1 MQKSSIQYILKLSIP
16 IFFANLAIPMVGIID
31 TALMGNLGSLSYL
44 SATSVAANL
53 FSMIFWSFGFLR
65 MGTVGMVSQANGRND
80 YTEILNIVVRN
91 LLFVLAISITI
102 ILLQNLILSLSL
114 KIFDLSEATRNLY
127 EQYFKIR
134 VYSAPGELTL
144 YIITGLFV
152 GLQKTKTSSLAVGF
166 FSILNILLSIVL
178 VTKFDLNIKGVAYGT
193 LFSALITSII
203 FLIYMFWYLS
213 KYTKI
218 TINFA
223 QIFNLKKIKN
233 IFNINLN
240 IFIRTILLTFSF
252 LWFTYLGTQIG
263 ETYVA
268 ANFNLKKIKNIFN
281 INLNIFI
288 RTILLT
294 FSFLWFTYLGTQIGE
309 NYVAANAILINLVF
323 LSAFILDAYAFST
336 EGIVGYSL
344 GKKDLNLFK
353 NIVKNSFILSSISG
367 LIISIIFFF
376 TNNLVINLMSDINEI
391 RELSSSYAVWLIIL
405 PVISSFCY
413 QFDGIFIGASQTK
426 ELRNAMIFSVF
437 SYLLISILLIKFLFN
452 TGIWISLCIFMIL
465 RAVSLFYYL
474 DKIYLRFRK
483 N

>member
-1 MQKSSIQYILKLSIP
+1 MQKSSIKYILKLSIP

-31 TALMGNLGSLSYL
+31 TALMGNMGSLYYL

-80 YTEILNIVVRN
+80 HSEILNIVFRN
-91 LLFVLAISITI
+91 LLFVITISIII
-102 ILLQNLILSLSL
+102 ILIQNLILNLSL
-114 KIFDLSEATRNLY
+114 KIFDLSEITKDLY
-127 EQYFKIR
+127 EQYFRIR

-152 GLQKTKTSSLAVGF
+152 GLQKTKISSFTVGF
-166 FSILNILLSIVL
+166 FSILNILISVAL

-218 TINFA
+218 VIKLS
-223 QIFNLKKIKN
+223 QIFNMKKIKN
-233 IFNINLN
+233 IFNINVN

-252 LWFTYLGTQIG
+252 LWFTYLGTQVG
-263 ETYVA
+263 ED
-268 ANFNLKKIKNIFN
+268 
-281 INLNIFI
+281 
-288 RTILLT
+288 
-294 FSFLWFTYLGTQIGE
+294 
-309 NYVAANAILINLVF
+309 YVAANAILINLVF

-344 GKKDLNLFK
+344 GKKDLTLFK
-353 NIVKNSFILSSISG
+353 NIVRNSFILSSISG

-376 TNNLVINLMSDINEI
+376 TNNFVINFMSDIDEI
-391 RELSSSYAVWLIIL
+391 RRLSSSYVIWLIIL
-405 PVISSFCY
+405 PTISSFCY
-413 QFDGIFIGASQTK
+413 QFDGIFIGTSQTK
-426 ELRNAMIFSVF
+426 ELRNAMIFSVLV
-437 SYLLISILLIKFLFN
+437 YLLISILLIKFLFN

-465 RAVSLFYYL
+465 RAVSLFWYL
-474 DKIYLRFRK
+474 NRIYLRF
-483 N
+483 

>member
-31 TALMGNLGSLSYL
+31 TTLMGNLGSLSYL

-80 YTEILNIVVRN
+80 HSEISNIVIRN
-91 LLFVLAISITI
+91 LLFVLTISII
-102 ILLQNLILSLSL
+102 VILIQNLILNLSL
-114 KIFDLSEATRNLY
+114 KIFDLSEITKDLY

-152 GLQKTKTSSLAVGF
+152 GLQKTKISSFVVGF
-166 FSILNILLSIVL
+166 FSILNILISVVL

-193 LFSALITSII
+193 FFSALITSII
-203 FLIYMFWYLS
+203 FLIYTFWYLS
-213 KYTKI
+213 KYAKI
-218 TINFA
+218 EIKFA
-223 QIFNLKKIKN
+223 QILNLKKIKD
-233 IFNINLN
+233 IFNINFN

-263 ETYVA
+263 ED
-268 ANFNLKKIKNIFN
+268 
-281 INLNIFI
+281 
-288 RTILLT
+288 
-294 FSFLWFTYLGTQIGE
+294 
-309 NYVAANAILINLVF
+309 YVAANAILINLVF

-344 GKKDLNLFK
+344 GKKDLTLFK

-367 LIISIIFFF
+367 LIISIIFFL
-376 TNNLVINLMSDINEI
+376 TNNFVINFMSDIDEI
-391 RELSSSYAVWLIIL
+391 RKLSSSYVIWLIIL

-426 ELRNAMIFSVF
+426 ELRNAMIFSVLV
-437 SYLLISILLIKFLFN
+437 YLLISILLIKFLFN
-452 TGIWISLCIFMIL
+452 NGIWISLCIFMIL
-465 RAVSLFYYL
+465 RAISLFWYL
-474 DKIYLRFRK
+474 NRIYLRF
-483 N
+483 

>member
-263 ETYVA
+263 E
-268 ANFNLKKIKNIFN
+268 
-281 INLNIFI
+281 
-288 RTILLT
+288 
-294 FSFLWFTYLGTQIGE
+294 

-376 TNNLVINLMSDINEI
+376 THNLVINLMSDINEI

-465 RAVSLFYYL
+465 RAISLFYYL

>member
-65 MGTVGMVSQANGRND
+65 MGTVGMVSQANGRNN

-114 KIFDLSEATRNLY
+114 KIFDLSETTRNLY

-263 ETYVA
+263 ED
-268 ANFNLKKIKNIFN
+268 
-281 INLNIFI
+281 
-288 RTILLT
+288 
-294 FSFLWFTYLGTQIGE
+294 
-309 NYVAANAILINLVF
+309 YVAANAILINLVF

>member
-31 TALMGNLGSLSYL
+31 TALMGNLSSLSYL

-263 ETYVA
+263 ED
-268 ANFNLKKIKNIFN
+268 
-281 INLNIFI
+281 
-288 RTILLT
+288 
-294 FSFLWFTYLGTQIGE
+294 
-309 NYVAANAILINLVF
+309 YVAANAILINLVF

-376 TNNLVINLMSDINEI
+376 TYNLVINLMSDINEI

-437 SYLLISILLIKFLFN
+437 GYLLISILLIKFLFN

>member
-134 VYSAPGELTL
+134 VYSAPGELIL

-213 KYTKI
+213 RYTKI
-218 TINFA
+218 IINFA
-223 QIFNLKKIKN
+223 QIFNLKKIN
-233 IFNINLN
+233 
-240 IFIRTILLTFSF
+240 
-252 LWFTYLGTQIG
+252 
-263 ETYVA
+263 
-268 ANFNLKKIKNIFN
+268 NIFN

>member
-1 MQKSSIQYILKLSIP
+1 MQKSSIQYIFKLSIP

-80 YTEILNIVVRN
+80 YPEILNIVIRN
-91 LLFVLAISITI
+91 LLFVLAISIMI

-114 KIFDLSEATRNLY
+114 KIFDLSETTKDLY

-152 GLQKTKTSSLAVGF
+152 GLQKTKTSSFAVGF
-166 FSILNILLSIVL
+166 FSILNILISIVL

-218 TINFA
+218 SINFA
-223 QIFNLKKIKN
+223 QIFNLKKMKN

-263 ETYVA
+263 ED
-268 ANFNLKKIKNIFN
+268 
-281 INLNIFI
+281 
-288 RTILLT
+288 
-294 FSFLWFTYLGTQIGE
+294 
-309 NYVAANAILINLVF
+309 YVAANAILINLVF

-344 GKKDLNLFK
+344 GKKDLILFK

-376 TNNLVINLMSDINEI
+376 TNNLVINLMSDISEI
-391 RELSSSYAVWLIIL
+391 RELSSSYVLWLIVL

-465 RAVSLFYYL
+465 RALSLFYYL
-474 DKIYLRFRK
+474 DKIYLRFR
-483 N
+483 NN

>member
-1 MQKSSIQYILKLSIP
+1 MQKSSIKYILKLSIP
-16 IFFANLAIPMVGIID
+16 IFFANLAVPMVGIID
-31 TALMGNLGSLSYL
+31 TALMGNLGNLSYL

-80 YTEILNIVVRN
+80 YSEILNIVIRN
-91 LLFVLAISITI
+91 LLFVALISIII
-102 ILLQNLILSLSL
+102 ILLQNLILNLSL
-114 KIFDLSEATRNLY
+114 KIFDLSETTKDLY
-127 EQYFKIR
+127 EQYFRIR

-166 FSILNILLSIVL
+166 FSLLNILLSIVL
-178 VTKFDLNIKGVAYGT
+178 VAIFDLNIKGVAYGT
-193 LFSALITSII
+193 LFSALITSSI
-203 FLIYMFWYLS
+203 FLFYTFFYLS
-213 KYTKI
+213 KLTKI
-218 TINFA
+218 KIDFG
-223 QIFNLKKIKN
+223 QILNLNKIKD

-263 ETYVA
+263 ED
-268 ANFNLKKIKNIFN
+268 
-281 INLNIFI
+281 
-288 RTILLT
+288 
-294 FSFLWFTYLGTQIGE
+294 
-309 NYVAANAILINLVF
+309 YVAANAILINLVF

-367 LIISIIFFF
+367 LIISIIYFFAHEH
-376 TNNLVINLMSDINEI
+376 VINLMSDLEEI
-391 RELSSSYAVWLIIL
+391 RKLSSSYVIWLIIL
-405 PVISSFCY
+405 PLISSFCY

-426 ELRNAMIFSVF
+426 ELRNAMIFSVL
-437 SYLLISILLIKFLFN
+437 SYLIISIVLTKLLLN
-452 TGIWISLCIFMIL
+452 NGIWISLCIFMIL

-483 N
+483 T

>member
-1 MQKSSIQYILKLSIP
+1 
-16 IFFANLAIPMVGIID
+16 MVGIID

-263 ETYVA
+263 ED
-268 ANFNLKKIKNIFN
+268 
-281 INLNIFI
+281 
-288 RTILLT
+288 
-294 FSFLWFTYLGTQIGE
+294 
-309 NYVAANAILINLVF
+309 YVAANAILINLVF

-376 TNNLVINLMSDINEI
+376 TNNLVINLMSDIDEI
-391 RELSSSYAVWLIIL
+391 RKLSSSYVVWLIIL

-452 TGIWISLCIFMIL
+452 TGIWVSLCIFVIL

>member
-263 ETYVA
+263 ED
-268 ANFNLKKIKNIFN
+268 F
-281 INLNIFI
+281 
-288 RTILLT
+288 
-294 FSFLWFTYLGTQIGE
+294 
-309 NYVAANAILINLVF
+309 VAANAILINLVF

-376 TNNLVINLMSDINEI
+376 TNNLVINLMSDIDEI
-391 RELSSSYAVWLIIL
+391 RKLSSSYVVWLIIL

>member
-1 MQKSSIQYILKLSIP
+1 MQKSSIQYIFKLSIP

-80 YTEILNIVVRN
+80 YPEILNIVIRN
-91 LLFVLAISITI
+91 LLFVLAISIII

-114 KIFDLSEATRNLY
+114 RIFDLSETTKDLY
-127 EQYFKIR
+127 AQYFKIR

-152 GLQKTKTSSLAVGF
+152 GLQKTKTSSFAVGF
-166 FSILNILLSIVL
+166 FSILNILISIVL

-218 TINFA
+218 SINFA

-252 LWFTYLGTQIG
+252 LWFTYLGTQIS
-263 ETYVA
+263 ED
-268 ANFNLKKIKNIFN
+268 
-281 INLNIFI
+281 
-288 RTILLT
+288 
-294 FSFLWFTYLGTQIGE
+294 
-309 NYVAANAILINLVF
+309 YVAANAILINLVF

-344 GKKDLNLFK
+344 GKKDLILFK

-376 TNNLVINLMSDINEI
+376 TNNLVINLMSDISEI
-391 RELSSSYAVWLIIL
+391 RELSSSYVLWLIVL

-465 RAVSLFYYL
+465 RALSLFYYL
-474 DKIYLRFRK
+474 DKIYLRFR
-483 N
+483 NN